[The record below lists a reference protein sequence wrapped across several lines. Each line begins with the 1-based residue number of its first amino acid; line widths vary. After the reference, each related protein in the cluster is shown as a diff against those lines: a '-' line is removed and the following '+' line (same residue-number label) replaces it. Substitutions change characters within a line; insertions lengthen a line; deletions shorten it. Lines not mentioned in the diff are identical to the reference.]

1 MLVDGK
7 KIILLNVTK
16 QKMVYTLLLFS
27 GNSFN
32 TKNPYFNPTQVGG

>member
-1 MLVDGK
+1 MGK
-7 KIILLNVTK
+7 NYTIKRDKT
-16 QKMVYTLLLFS
+16 KMVYILLLFS